1 MKSKG
6 VSNRGVAEKTR
17 YTRNTV
23 NKIVKQINEAGSTDD
38 EVRNLNDQM
47 LSEHFNALLP
57 VGIIKIISCPKY
69 ERLCMRK

>member
-6 VSNRGVAEKTR
+6 VSNRGVAEKNG

-23 NKIVKQINEAGSTDD
+23 NKIIKQINEAGSTDD

-47 LSEHFNALLP
+47 LNEHFNALLP
-57 VGIIKIISCPKY
+57 VGVIKIISCPI
-69 ERLCMRK
+69 LSC